1 MLIKLVFQEVKHC
14 DESSVTFIPDV
25 EAKYVGGDKALF
37 RFFKK
42 TSLIKISTKKPSHT
56 VYVNLLVCE
65 SGDFTIIGIVNS
77 EIGEKY
83 VEEAKK
89 LVRSTI
95 GWIPAKKDNKNVASK
110 IIVPVHFK

>member
-1 MLIKLVFQEVKHC
+1 ML
-14 DESSVTFIPDV
+14 
-25 EAKYVGGDKALF
+25 GDKALF